1 MWIVPKNLHTSAF
14 AVDTEALTSD
24 SKELSE
30 MFAQSL
36 IAKSGTSPA
45 RTWSARLKRGGWI
58 TRLSGRILKPSRGQS
73 FVGKWTSSLE
83 ASLVSHLVPQEEK
96 QETRTSDTCGPTLSE
111 ASESWSDL
119 PLFSLK
125 MLKEYSPPTSRETIG
140 QTHRELPFCSMSL
153 ESWSGWVIAQRQEYS
168 QRLKSERPTNGS
180 ASLFLVS
187 EQTSQMQGAQ
197 ELENYWRTPTL
208 GEVNRMRYKDV
219 EKALKIEQGGSQKS
233 LWLQVIEQP
242 WPTPKASESHETVE
256 QHLARAQKP
265 SAKNR
270 GPSLTV
276 AVQMDKLWPTP
287 TTQENA
293 HPQMTLT
300 PTGRRAG
307 AKEGST
313 CHSMNLCDAAIL
325 AEYAEKIADPLLCI
339 GANSGPQVEESLSS
353 LGNPHESL
361 QETADPQTQEVMKEE
376 KRVLNPRWVEVLM
389 GLPVG
394 WTMPS
399 CAVPLTLVQTSCAF
413 LETELSLP
421 PQSEPSESCGVAWT
435 TPIVRDYMEAS
446 MHGPH
451 PDRKDGKT
459 RDDTMPRQVHHETG
473 YTGFVNPRWVEVLM
487 GLPVG
492 WTLPSCSVITM
503 PLRLEAVTGDS
514 HALMWKTPSTM
525 EAEGGIKQV
534 RKDDTAQLKLRDQV
548 AHQGSL
554 DYWPEP
560 IDAPPYLPKK
570 NTADKS
576 GEDSEALMW
585 KTPRACEAD
594 GGVKQ
599 VREGGSTNYKLRD
612 QVAHQG
618 DLDYWPAPKPQ
629 KG

>member
-1 MWIVPKNLHTSAF
+1 MWIIPKTLHTSAF
-14 AVDTEALTSD
+14 AVDTEGLTSD

-233 LWLQVIEQP
+233 LWLQAIEQP

-413 LETELSLP
+413 LETELSQP
-421 PQSEPSESCGVAWT
+421 PQSEPSESCG
-435 TPIVRDYMEAS
+435 RDS
-446 MHGPH
+446 
-451 PDRKDGKT
+451 
-459 RDDTMPRQVHHETG
+459 
-473 YTGFVNPRWVEVLM
+473 
-487 GLPVG
+487 
-492 WTLPSCSVITM
+492 
-503 PLRLEAVTGDS
+503 
-514 HALMWKTPSTM
+514 LMWKTPSTM

>member
-1 MWIVPKNLHTSAF
+1 MWIVPKTLHTSAF

-96 QETRTSDTCGPTLSE
+96 QETRTSDTSGPTSSE

-187 EQTSQMQGAQ
+187 KQTSQTQGAQ
-197 ELENYWRTPTL
+197 ELENYWRTPTI

-219 EKALKIEQGGSQKS
+219 EKALKVEQGGSQKS
-233 LWLQVIEQP
+233 LWLQAIEQP
-242 WPTPKASESHETVE
+242 WATPTAMNHLNPRSPEA
-256 QHLARAQKP
+256 LARHME
-265 SAKNR
+265 KNR
-270 GPSLTV
+270 KGRSAPGNLHEQVLPHLVEVYETAS
-276 AVQMDKLWPTP
+276 Q
-287 TTQENA
+287 
-293 HPQMTLT
+293 QMTERDT
-300 PTGRRAG
+300 
-307 AKEGST
+307 
-313 CHSMNLCDAAIL
+313 AIL

-339 GANSGPQVEESLSS
+339 GANSGPQVEEWLSS

-361 QETADPQTQEVMKEE
+361 QEGKAWTTPTARDYKDATIHHSVPPQGEKPREGMSSQVMRETQYKG
-376 KRVLNPRWVEVLM
+376 VLNPRWVEVLM

-413 LETELSLP
+413 LETGLSQP
-421 PQSEPSESCGVAWT
+421 PQSEPSDPCGTAWT

-446 MHGPH
+446 IKAPLA
-451 PDRKDGKT
+451 DRKDGKP

-473 YTGFVNPRWVEVLM
+473 YTGFVNPRWVEVIM

-492 WTLPSCSVITM
+492 WTMPSCKVPVTPAQVLVSLDSDERWAT
-503 PLRLEAVTGDS
+503 PTTRDYKGAYSEENQRLKPR
-514 HALMWKTPSTM
+514 HLLP
-525 EAEGGIKQV
+525 
-534 RKDDTAQLKLRDQV
+534 DQV
-548 AHQGSL
+548 KEA
-554 DYWPEP
+554 
-560 IDAPPYLPKK
+560 
-570 NTADKS
+570 
-576 GEDSEALMW
+576 EALMW